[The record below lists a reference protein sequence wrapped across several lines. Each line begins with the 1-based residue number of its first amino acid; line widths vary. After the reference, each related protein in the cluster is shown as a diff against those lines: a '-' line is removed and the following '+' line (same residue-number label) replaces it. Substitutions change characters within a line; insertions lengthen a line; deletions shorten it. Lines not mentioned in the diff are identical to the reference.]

1 MLTDMPLP
9 HYTDRETEAQSRTLL
24 DKTWVEVGHEPLWSL
39 LWAPCPTISPSNA
52 WLCSPTSIPPTGWGR
67 PEDPVQRKSDDKR
80 LPGRDNPLLKHACCS
95 NYKGD
100 QIGFKLELIGCPLIH
115 AIYLALTSPSGRV
128 GWKKAESHLLPHCT
142 HIPEGNSCKPPAPNP
157 FKRFKEHRQWDLGA
171 WSPPSLP
178 TSPEEDERGL
188 GGSGRLGRGIAPQR
202 TKPEGSRQALASSE
216 YALECCNG
224 LRDDRSVHKA
234 RLTGRLLVQGSL
246 LRVLRLEGLDGE
258 GNEVI

>member
-1 MLTDMPLP
+1 MSLSGHSSGHHAQQSPHPMPG
-9 HYTDRETEAQSRTLL
+9 S
-24 DKTWVEVGHEPLWSL
+24 
-39 LWAPCPTISPSNA
+39 APPP
-52 WLCSPTSIPPTGWGR
+52 PFPPTGWGR

-157 FKRFKEHRQWDLGA
+157 FKRFKEHRQWELGA

-216 YALECCNG
+216 YVLECCNG

-246 LRVLRLEGLDGE
+246 LRVLRLEGLNGE